1 MLKLA
6 LLLFL
11 QAAVP
16 PQVEIVG
23 PYTTRED
30 EGQTTRV
37 ALKNGLIVIVR
48 EEHASPLAAITTH
61 VKAGYFDEDDRVN
74 GISRVIER
82 VIFEGTAKRPTGAS
96 EGELKSLG
104 GILDTQSSYDGTVF
118 RTAVPAANLPAALD
132 IHADAVFH
140 PSLEEAAIQREIELV
155 VQENSH
161 RLDAAA
167 FLASEKLYET
177 AFTQH
182 KMKRP
187 TGGSP
192 DGLRALTRDDIVAFH
207 QKYYRPSNI
216 ILSIVAPMDREKVLE
231 GVVKIYAAEENVPAE
246 RDPSSPPEP
255 PRAGLRYAWQRGAVQ
270 QAHVAMGFHVSEI
283 QPGEARALEVLA
295 AILSTGRAS
304 RFNQFLREDKGVIT
318 AGSAE
323 LHAHRDV
330 GYFQIGLEAESP
342 IEAAI
347 AALAEIESIKRSGVT
362 AESVGRARA
371 AVAREFL
378 TRLERVEQIS
388 STLAFY
394 EALGDWKRSQTYLSE
409 IQQVTPERIRD
420 VARKYLTF
428 ANLTVFEYLP
438 ESIERYLTLEEYRA
452 AVLDKVDAAV
462 ERRTEDELPVVAQIP
477 QRTDALVVDAVGTVQ
492 RRSILRGPDV
502 YILEDHQLPLVSF
515 GIFFPG
521 GRLLETER
529 NAGITELMLRST
541 LRGAGKYDSAGIAR
555 RLENAGVRIRI
566 VNEPDFFG
574 YMLDGLSG
582 RMDQALGLLVDILQ
596 QPVFGEAEVDSERT
610 LQLAEIRKQRDDNE
624 GFPAKLFLSE
634 LFGEHPYAHSALG
647 TEAGIGKLTGNEL
660 REWFRNHQRKIL
672 PTVVIVG
679 DTRGTALIA
688 PLTDPLTNEDLEPRD
703 LLAMP
708 RLQPAVETGE
718 RVETIDRQL
727 TTLVYG
733 FPGVNR
739 SSNDRYALDLLAGVV
754 SGRGGR
760 FPDAIRD
767 TQGLAYTVRT
777 VNLSY
782 SRGGAVFTSAAFPP
796 GKEADVRAA
805 LDAEYGKLRSDG
817 ISADELR
824 RAIPYTIAAH
834 DVGLQSR
841 QARVLEYARAV
852 YSGAGVQSVARYDAA
867 VRAVRPDQVKAAA
880 ERYLNPAAV
889 RLGIVRAE
897 Q

>member
-37 ALKNGLIVIVR
+37 TLKNGLIVIVR
-48 EEHASPLAAITTH
+48 EEHAYPLAAITTH
-61 VKAGYFDEDDRVN
+61 VKAGRFDEDDRVN

-104 GILDTQSSYDGTVF
+104 GILDTHSSYESTVF
-118 RTAVPAANLPAALD
+118 RTAVPAANLLAALD
-132 IHADAVFH
+132 IHGDAVFH
-140 PSLEEAAIQREIELV
+140 PSLEEAAIRREIELLI
-155 VQENSH
+155 QENNH
-161 RLDAAA
+161 RLDDAA
-167 FLASEKLYET
+167 FLASDKLYET
-177 AFTQH
+177 AFIQH
-182 KMKRP
+182 RMKRT
-187 TGGSP
+187 TGGTAE
-192 DGLRALTRDDIVAFH
+192 GLRALTRDDMVAFH

-231 GVVKIYAAEENVPAE
+231 GVVRIYAAEENVPVE
-246 RDPSSPPEP
+246 RDPSPAEP
-255 PRAGLRYAWQRGAVQ
+255 PQDGLRYAWRRGPVQ

-304 RFNQFLREDKGVIT
+304 RLNQFLREGKGVIT

-323 LHAHRDV
+323 LHVHKDV

-347 AALAEIESIKRSGVT
+347 GALAEIESIKRSGVT

-388 STLAFY
+388 SALAFY
-394 EALGDWKRSQTYLSE
+394 EALGDWKQSQTYLSE
-409 IQQVTPERIRD
+409 IQQLTPERIRA

-438 ESIERYLTLEEYRA
+438 ESIERYFSLEEYRA

-477 QRTDALVVDAVGTVQ
+477 QRTDGLVVDAVGTVQ

-529 NAGITELMLRST
+529 NAGITELMLRSA

-574 YMLDGLSG
+574 YILDGLSG
-582 RMDQALGLLVDILQ
+582 RMDQALGFLVDILQ

-624 GFPAKLFLSE
+624 EFPVKLFLGE
-634 LFGEHPYAHSALG
+634 LFGEHPYAYSAVG

-708 RLQPAVETGE
+708 RLQPAIETGE
-718 RVETIDRQL
+718 RTETIDRQL

-754 SGRGGR
+754 SGRGGLLH
-760 FPDAIRD
+760 DAIRD
-767 TQGLAYTVRT
+767 TQGLAYTVQT
-777 VNLSY
+777 SNLSH

-796 GKEADVRAA
+796 EKEADVRAA
-805 LDAEYGKLRSDG
+805 LDAEYGKLRSDR

-852 YSGAGVQSVARYDAA
+852 YSGAGVQSVPRYEAA
-867 VRAVRPDQVKAAA
+867 VRALTPDQVKAAV

-889 RLGIVRAE
+889 RLGIVRAA